1 MKSYLSLSQTNY
13 TNSFQK
19 LIYKILKTQNISENN
34 TCEELLVVGPEY
46 NFSPFER
53 NKFGFG
59 TYKYIGLRKMMD
71 DELEILE
78 GHPQGIINWTI
89 VEKVGNWS
97 HPVYLFSQNTSSR
110 VSIITRFF
118 GGYGGSWLGWV
129 NC

>member
-1 MKSYLSLSQTNY
+1 MKSNLSLSKNNY
-13 TNSFQK
+13 FQK
-19 LIYKILKTQNISENN
+19 LIYKILKTLNISENN

-59 TYKYIGLRKMMD
+59 TYKYIGLRKMMN
-71 DELEILE
+71 DELELVE
-78 GHPQGIINWTI
+78 GVPQGINNWTI

-110 VSIITRFF
+110 ISIITRIF
-118 GGYGGSWLGWV
+118 GAYGGIWLGWV
-129 NC
+129 NY